1 MATVAELKE
10 RVCAQIDTNRAE
22 IIQVAKTIGDNPE
35 PGYRELKTAQLIAQ
49 KFMELGIPHRTGL
62 AITGVKSLPLPGGE
76 PGPTVGV
83 FGEMDSLKVAGHVN
97 GDPLTGAAHA
107 CGHHAQVGMM
117 LGVGMGLLGAG
128 IMPHLSGNVVF
139 FAVPAE
145 EGIENEFRMDM
156 IDRGKIGFIGGKQEL
171 IRLDE
176 FNDIDMAIMC
186 HTTSRPEDRKLAVG
200 GTSNGHV
207 TKYIQFQGR
216 AAHAGGAPHQGIN
229 ALNAAM
235 IALNAINTQRET
247 FQAADNTRVHGI
259 ITEGGA
265 AVSSVPA
272 DVRLEWRVRGQ
283 TVAAV
288 DRVNAQVDR
297 CFRSGAQ
304 AVGARVRIR
313 TIAGYLPLINNP
325 LIAGA
330 FQKNAVRLVG
340 RRGVSVHP
348 KSYNTGGSTDMGDL
362 SHLMPTLH
370 PYTSGATG
378 MAHGVDYVIKDYEA
392 AVVTPAKTMAM
403 TVIDLLSEGAA
414 GARQVLGN
422 FKPSMTRDQYLAL
435 QQRRMKDELYEARDE

>member
-10 RVCAQIDTNRAE
+10 QVCAQIDTNRDE

-35 PGYRELKTAQLIAQ
+35 PGYREVKTSQLVAQ
-49 KFMELGIPHRTGL
+49 KLTELGVPHRTGL
-62 AITGVKSLPLPGGE
+62 ALTGVKSLPLRGGE
-76 PGPTVGV
+76 PGPTIAV

-97 GDPLTGAAHA
+97 VDPITGAAHA
-107 CGHHAQVGMM
+107 CGHHAQIGMM
-117 LGVGMGLLGAG
+117 LGVGIGLLRSD
-128 IMPHLSGNVVF
+128 ILPHLCGNVVL

-145 EGIENEFRMDM
+145 GGIENEFRMDLM
-156 IDRGKIGFIGGKQEL
+156 DQGKIGFIGGKQEL

-176 FNDIDMAIMC
+176 FSDIDMAIMC

-207 TKYIQFQGR
+207 IKYIQYQGR
-216 AAHAGGAPHQGIN
+216 AAHAGSAPHQGIN

-247 FQAADNTRVHGI
+247 FHAEDNTRVHGI
-259 ITEGGA
+259 ITQGGT
-265 AVSSVPA
+265 AVSSIPS

-283 TVAAV
+283 SVEAV
-288 DRVNAQVDR
+288 ERVNAQVDR

-325 LIAGA
+325 LMAQV
-330 FQKNAVRLVG
+330 FQENAMHLVG
-340 RRGVSVHP
+340 EEGVAIRPDSFN
-348 KSYNTGGSTDMGDL
+348 SGGSTDMGDL
-362 SHLMPTLH
+362 SQLLPILH
-370 PYTSGATG
+370 PYTSGAVG
-378 MAHGVDYVIKDYEA
+378 MGHGVDYVIEDYEA
-392 AVVTPAKTMAM
+392 AVITPAKAMAM

-414 GARQVLGN
+414 GARRVLGD

-435 QQRRMKDELYEARDE
+435 QQRRMRDELYEAKEE